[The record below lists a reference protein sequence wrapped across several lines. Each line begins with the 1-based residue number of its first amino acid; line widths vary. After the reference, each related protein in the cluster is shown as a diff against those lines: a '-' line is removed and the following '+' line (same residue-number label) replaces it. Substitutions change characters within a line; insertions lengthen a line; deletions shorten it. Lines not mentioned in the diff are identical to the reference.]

1 MKIKKPL
8 RVIIG
13 ITVTIA
19 AALLVGVLVN
29 QDSSDGALISTGYF
43 GNFYGKS
50 MTLDDVRELSLKGEG
65 LLFSDLF
72 PYKGLNLSS
81 QLKSFLMSYSV
92 EGGYHL
98 SVTSDDGVTVKYVGL
113 RSIWGGGSIDIRYSD
128 IEEFILRNPSHP
140 ALTREETL
148 AIAQEYKAGH
158 EVTPIDTEWW
168 EYNDAFPHESKDPQ
182 KQILSEAQHDL
193 PEPGDLF
200 VDETGAVIA
209 VSRKTGVVF
218 TYDNGAWSE
227 SLPGCDPVK

>member
-1 MKIKKPL
+1 MLKIKKPL
-8 RVIIG
+8 IIG
-13 ITVTIA
+13 ITVTIT

-29 QDSSDGALISTGYF
+29 QDSSDGTLVSTGF
-43 GNFYGKS
+43 VGNLYGKS

-81 QLKSFLMSYSV
+81 QLKSFLMSYGV

-98 SVTSDDGVTVKYVGL
+98 GVTSEDGVTVKYVRL
-113 RSIWGGGSIDIRYSD
+113 SSIWGGGSIDIRYSD
-128 IEEFILRNPSHP
+128 MEEFIVRNPSHP

-148 AIAQEYKAGH
+148 AIAREYMSGH

-168 EYNDAFPHESKDPQ
+168 EYDDAFESKDPQ

-193 PEPGDLF
+193 PEPGHLF

-227 SLPGCDPVK
+227 TLPGTATP